1 MTLIRGPRCTFL
13 PAQRK
18 AKAKAFSSL
27 TDHDQSPNPTRPPF
41 HQAFCLTIPLEIDY
55 NPLTP
60 HTPYYLTHSTN
71 LSSFFFLSEKRN
83 RPPLHPA
90 NKDTCKHDRYC
101 RDRAV
106 IPDRAR
112 GKPAKTEQTLT
123 MHLMSMMLAPPPNNT
138 LPETTAK
145 PTPSVPPSY
154 SLLLLEYT
162 PPAPSFLPPYQ
173 TLSQPTPP
181 PHPILPPKATPSR
194 TVQRPARKPPPALH
208 HPIPSF
214 SSPHTLIKRTPSN
227 SVLIRHS
234 RRVQQRIGWDGMEW
248 DGMEWFPRCLRRI
261 EGEGW
266 GRGNGDWRKMG
277 IFAMDRERDE

>member
-1 MTLIRGPRCTFL
+1 
-13 PAQRK
+13 
-18 AKAKAFSSL
+18 
-27 TDHDQSPNPTRPPF
+27 
-41 HQAFCLTIPLEIDY
+41 
-55 NPLTP
+55 
-60 HTPYYLTHSTN
+60 
-71 LSSFFFLSEKRN
+71 
-83 RPPLHPA
+83 
-90 NKDTCKHDRYC
+90 
-101 RDRAV
+101 
-106 IPDRAR
+106 
-112 GKPAKTEQTLT
+112 

-248 DGMEWFPRCLRRI
+248 NGMGWNGFRAACVELRGKDG
-261 EGEGW
+261 EGEMGTGGRW
-266 GRGNGDWRKMG
+266 GYLRWIGKGMNEWICKRTYPP
-277 IFAMDRERDE
+277 IS